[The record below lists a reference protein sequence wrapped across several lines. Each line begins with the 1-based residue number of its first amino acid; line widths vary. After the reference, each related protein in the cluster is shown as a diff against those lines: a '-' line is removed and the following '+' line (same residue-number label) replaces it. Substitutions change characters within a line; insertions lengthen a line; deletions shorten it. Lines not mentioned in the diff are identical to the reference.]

1 MYGRGAFFIEIKISS
16 VKTCYSIWILCLL
29 TARQNYLCLS
39 QIETTVFWLG
49 NITKGMKYYQK
60 KATSLPNEVMRDWQK
75 NFLLIGRPISQLVY
89 SVPTDLTAC
98 FAGTLP
104 QCHSPAPLFPTFF
117 CCIQDQEEVYILRK
131 TNNSNKNQIMYLAI
145 YLTS

>member
-1 MYGRGAFFIEIKISS
+1 MVSYHQFVFIIGLPILKIDLA
-16 VKTCYSIWILCLL
+16 WF
-29 TARQNYLCLS
+29 S
-39 QIETTVFWLG
+39 QIEITNFWLG
-49 NITKGMKYYQK
+49 NISKGMKYYQK
-60 KATSLPNEVMRDWQK
+60 KATSLPNEVIRDWQK

>member
-1 MYGRGAFFIEIKISS
+1 MVSYHQFVFIIGLPILKIDLA
-16 VKTCYSIWILCLL
+16 WF
-29 TARQNYLCLS
+29 S
-39 QIETTVFWLG
+39 QIEITNFWLG
-49 NITKGMKYYQK
+49 NISKGMKYYQK
-60 KATSLPNEVMRDWQK
+60 KATSLPNEVIRDWQK

-131 TNNSNKNQIMYLAI
+131 TNNSNKNQIMYTAI